1 MLLTGFTVRR
11 QHLILT
17 GKGRVFV
24 VSETPRLNKSETD
37 NVYEFEISNFNLK
50 SDNYIFLKII
60 MK

>member
-37 NVYEFEISNFNLK
+37 NVYELI
-50 SDNYIFLKII
+50 
-60 MK
+60 